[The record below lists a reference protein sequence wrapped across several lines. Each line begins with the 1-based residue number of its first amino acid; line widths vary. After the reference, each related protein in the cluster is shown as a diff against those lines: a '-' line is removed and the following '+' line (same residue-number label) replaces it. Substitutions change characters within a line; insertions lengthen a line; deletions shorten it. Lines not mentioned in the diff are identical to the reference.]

1 MMTFTPKPETIA
13 KNKRIQEVYGAKFK
27 DMAKTLRYPGEME
40 THINYCRGEK
50 MAEIYSDDWH
60 VCRYLLLN
68 GHKPLPDT
76 GEIGMK
82 FRIPL
87 KRAVGHD
94 LRSRPSS

>member
-1 MMTFTPKPETIA
+1 MAFTPKPETIA
-13 KNKRIQEVYGAKFK
+13 KNKRIQELYSARFKAMQETLGA
-27 DMAKTLRYPGEME
+27 GEVE